1 MIIQAELRRKQSEY
15 EGEPCS
21 VDKVIE
27 LPALRF
33 QQFSHALLA
42 DYDFIAE
49 NKTALRHDED
59 TRHCLLILDADGTDG
74 FLVDPQGYNYAR
86 YSAFIPNARSLL
98 TPDMAIDRSYIS
110 PAEPWRDE
118 SRDEMLRMTL
128 RVDGKPDYILVLP
141 ADEEYLDAVKAY
153 LNIDVFADAM
163 LRDIRF
169 KVPYIGE
176 LIRDTDCPAVED
188 YNDFSEALED
198 IWQKDGMLLT
208 YAAILD
214 AERPDT
220 LHRARE
226 LLQEMDNY
234 QRIVDTYGY
243 GQQRLQER
251 LGLDDEAVAELEGYM
266 DFERYGADCIE
277 HDGVVET
284 EFGRLRRLD
293 SPFPEQAQNIRS
305 DMTIGGLT

>member
-1 MIIQAELRRKQSEY
+1 MIIQAELERKQSEY
-15 EGEPCS
+15 EGEACS

-27 LPALRF
+27 LPAQRF
-33 QQFSHALLA
+33 QQFSRALLA

-49 NKTALRHDED
+49 NKTAIRHDTD
-59 TRHCLLILDADGTDG
+59 SRHCLLILNANGTDG

-86 YSAFIPNARSLL
+86 YSAFVPNARSLL
-98 TPDMAIDRSYIS
+98 TPDMAIDRSYLS

-128 RVDGKPDYILVLP
+128 RVEGKPDYTLVLP
-141 ADEEYLDAVKAY
+141 ADEKYLDDVKVY
-153 LNIDVFADAM
+153 LGVDDFAEAQIRDV
-163 LRDIRF
+163 RF

-176 LIRDTDCPAVED
+176 YIRTPDCPSVED
-188 YNDFSEALED
+188 YNDFAEKLEA

-208 YAAILD
+208 YAAGLD
-214 AERPDT
+214 AEKPAT
-220 LHRARE
+220 LRGALE
-226 LLQEMDNY
+226 LLQNLDNY

-251 LGLDDEAVAELEGYM
+251 LGLDDESIAELEGYI
-266 DFERYGADCIE
+266 DFERYGADCME

-284 EFGRLRRLD
+284 EFGRLRRLEP
-293 SPFPEQAQNIRS
+293 PFPEQVQEQQMLQQLSWEA
-305 DMTIGGLT
+305 

>member
-1 MIIQAELRRKQSEY
+1 MIIQAELKRKQSEY

-27 LPALRF
+27 LPAQRF
-33 QQFSHALLA
+33 RQFSRALLA

-49 NKTALRHDED
+49 NKTAIRHDTD
-59 TRHCLLILDADGTDG
+59 SRHCLLILNANGTDG

-86 YSAFIPNARSLL
+86 YSAFVPNARSLL
-98 TPDMAIDRSYIS
+98 TSDMEIDHSYIS

-118 SRDEMLRMTL
+118 NRDEMLRMTL
-128 RVDGKPDYILVLP
+128 HVNGKPDYTLVLP
-141 ADEEYLDAVKAY
+141 ADEEYLDAVKAC
-153 LNIDVFADAM
+153 LDIDVFTDAM

-176 LIRDTDCPAVED
+176 LICDTDCPAVEE
-188 YNDFSEALED
+188 YNDYAEALES

-226 LLQEMDNY
+226 LLRELDNY

-293 SPFPEQAQNIRS
+293 SSFPEQAQNIRS